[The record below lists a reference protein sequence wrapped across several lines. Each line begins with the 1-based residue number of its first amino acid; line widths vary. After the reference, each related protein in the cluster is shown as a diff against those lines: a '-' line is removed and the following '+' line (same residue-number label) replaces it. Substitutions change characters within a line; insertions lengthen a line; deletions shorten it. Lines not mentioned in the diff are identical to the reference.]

1 MRPAFRYPRGIPM
14 RAPRYRFPNE
24 VRSTTR
30 DIASR
35 MVRDRQIAQTP
46 EELDSWIS
54 RAPNIKESLDGAG
67 YGTAFTSDDL
77 FPLLQVF
84 VVQAGGPVR
93 TTIESSARRPVRAWL
108 LGIALLLVL
117 VLLLAVMMTGAL
129 S

>member
-1 MRPAFRYPRGIPM
+1 
-14 RAPRYRFPNE
+14 
-24 VRSTTR
+24 
-30 DIASR
+30 

-54 RAPNIKESLDGAG
+54 RAANIKESLDGAG

-93 TTIESSARRPVRAWL
+93 TTTESSARRPVRAWL